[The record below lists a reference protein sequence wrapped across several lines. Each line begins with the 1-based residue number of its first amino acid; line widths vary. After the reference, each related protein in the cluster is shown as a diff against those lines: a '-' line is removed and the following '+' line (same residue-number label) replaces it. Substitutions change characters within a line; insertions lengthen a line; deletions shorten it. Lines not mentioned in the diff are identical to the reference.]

1 MSQITKQSVIKSYRF
16 PLILLA
22 SIGVG
27 CVIGVVAG
35 EKAVV
40 LKPFGDVFLNLIFTL
55 VVPIVFFSISS
66 SIASMVN
73 LRRLGKILLWMIIV
87 FVITGLIA
95 SVIMIGLCKAIPQ
108 VGDK

>member
-1 MSQITKQSVIKSYRF
+1 MSQITKQSVLKSYRF

-22 SIGVG
+22 SIAVG
-27 CVIGVVAG
+27 CVIGVIAG

-66 SIASMVN
+66 S
-73 LRRLGKILLWMIIV
+73 RRPFATISTNWWGWYSI
-87 FVITGLIA
+87 
-95 SVIMIGLCKAIPQ
+95 SS
-108 VGDK
+108 